1 MGEGFPDGSSGKEP
15 ACQCRSRFDPWV
27 RKIPWRR
34 NWQPTPVFLSGRF
47 HGQKSLVGYSPGL
60 QSQTQLSYKT
70 TARGQGNESQ
80 ALAFFF
86 LLLKPDPVNKGV
98 EGSHVVR
105 SIGDWLDF
113 SHLESSLI
121 CKYILINKR
130 VLIRF
135 PTWIRKC
142 GLSSCLSLVIYVVPS
157 TVW

>member
-1 MGEGFPDGSSGKEP
+1 MVKNLLAMQEALFWSLGWDNPLEKRMATHSSILAWIIPGMEEP
-15 ACQCRSRFDPWV
+15 GGLQS
-27 RKIPWRR
+27 
-34 NWQPTPVFLSGRF
+34 T
-47 HGQKSLVGYSPGL
+47 GL

-70 TARGQGNESQ
+70 TARGQGNESW
-80 ALAFFF
+80 ALAFYF
-86 LLLKPDPVNKGV
+86 LLLKTDPVNKGM

-105 SIGDWLDF
+105 STGDWLDF

-157 TVW
+157 TVWQGHFLS